1 MKRSVI
7 DSSAIEYMQDFRD
20 GMLCGRHFAYYDCD
34 LKKWVTTLDSVED
47 AFKAGMLKMLDSVG
61 KYIPEDVKKGLL

>member
-1 MKRSVI
+1 MKI
-7 DSSAIEYMQDFRD
+7 DYFENPSNRNLD
-20 GMLCGRHFAYYDCD
+20 D

-61 KYIPEDVKKGLL
+61 KYIPKDVKKGLL